1 MLNTSK
7 EKTSQIESFPFV
19 GSELVS
25 FVAMFQR
32 RLRKVFPPKKMR
44 NKELGGTSER
54 SVKSL
59 PRGLS
64 GFETKT
70 FSKTCF

>member
-44 NKELGGTSER
+44 NKELGGTSE
-54 SVKSL
+54 
-59 PRGLS
+59 GQ
-64 GFETKT
+64 
-70 FSKTCF
+70 